1 MVENYVVKSFEFNK
15 SDERQGLASKTSSM
29 SMVGQLKKHIYRL

>member
-1 MVENYVVKSFEFNK
+1 MVVNYVVKSFEINK

-29 SMVGQLKKHIYRL
+29 SMVKKHIYRL